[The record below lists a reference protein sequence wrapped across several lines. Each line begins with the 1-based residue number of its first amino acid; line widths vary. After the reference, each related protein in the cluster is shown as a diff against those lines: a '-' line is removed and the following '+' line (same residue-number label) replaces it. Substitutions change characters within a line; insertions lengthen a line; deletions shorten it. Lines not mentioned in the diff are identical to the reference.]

1 MGKENHDRRGPSSP
15 PPGVPQAG
23 WSPGR
28 GQTARRGGRQGPE
41 ARRLAE
47 GKFLQPLQL
56 PHPGPPPSAL
66 WGRPSAGASPN
77 PPPVAVLSWLMR
89 TPNSSADS
97 PPPFS
102 PGRPLPAAAGIQM
115 LRFSR
120 QNWMASRCRKRAR
133 LCRKARRRAFRFAK
147 LGSSAAPPEAGAAAP
162 QVRLRPGFSG
172 VCCGAGRRCRLP
184 NAPLR
189 KLSAPQRVGDPET
202 REASVRGA
210 GCPPV
215 GAATPVLRLRA
226 SICPA
231 TWPGTGPDREGL
243 ELSVTLER
251 GADRLW
257 RTRLGRTKGTAGASE
272 PGPSLGNR
280 RRRLRWNR

>member
-1 MGKENHDRRGPSSP
+1 
-15 PPGVPQAG
+15 
-23 WSPGR
+23 
-28 GQTARRGGRQGPE
+28 
-41 ARRLAE
+41 
-47 GKFLQPLQL
+47 
-56 PHPGPPPSAL
+56 
-66 WGRPSAGASPN
+66 
-77 PPPVAVLSWLMR
+77 
-89 TPNSSADS
+89 
-97 PPPFS
+97 
-102 PGRPLPAAAGIQM
+102 M

-210 GCPPV
+210 VCVHPWAP
-215 GAATPVLRLRA
+215 RRRFCA
-226 SICPA
+226 SEHLSA
-231 TWPGTGPDREGL
+231 RRPGRGPDRTVRASNCLSRWSEAQTGCGGRGWEGRRERRAPL
-243 ELSVTLER
+243 SPAPPSVTGGE
-251 GADRLW
+251 GSD
-257 RTRLGRTKGTAGASE
+257 GTASRWRECEEGQLGPARPESAPKLHLGPPACERRASV
-272 PGPSLGNR
+272 
-280 RRRLRWNR
+280 